1 MKIYTFKNI
10 NDASIKIKNKIVD
23 VRNQSDSLIPN
34 NYYIFKDGIILN
46 TCLMSYSNKNNNY
59 KPFIQVRYNNNN
71 NSYEIRI
78 QCIIYSNSSGDNF
91 YNNGDTGSIIIY
103 YI

>member
-10 NDASIKIKNKIVD
+10 NDASIKIKNKIVNIGNESYVD
-23 VRNQSDSLIPN
+23 

-46 TCLMSYSNKNNNY
+46 TCLMSYSNASNTSR
-59 KPFIQVRYNNNN
+59 PFIQVRYDNN

-78 QCIIYSNSSGDNF
+78 QSIIYSDSSGYNF

>member
-10 NDASIKIKNKIVD
+10 NDASIKIKNKIVNIG
-23 VRNQSDSLIPN
+23 NQSSPD
-34 NYYIFKDGIILN
+34 NYYIFEDGIILN
-46 TCLMSYSNKNNNY
+46 TCLMSYSNTNNAGR
-59 KPFIQVRYNNNN
+59 PFIQVRYDNN

-78 QCIIYSNSSGDNF
+78 QCIMYSDSSGYNF
-91 YNNGDTGSIIIY
+91 YNNGNRGSIIIY

>member
-1 MKIYTFKNI
+1 MKKKYFKNI
-10 NDASIKIKNKIVD
+10 NDASIKIKNKIVN
-23 VRNQSDSLIPN
+23 VQNQSNSLIPD

-46 TCLMSYSNKNNNY
+46 TCLMSYSNASNTSR
-59 KPFIQVRYNNNN
+59 PFIQVRYDNNN

-78 QCIIYSNSSGDNF
+78 QSIIYSDSSGYNF